1 MKTNGQHVKLG
12 RVLMCNDCREL
23 IVYYDNFRNNKE
35 FELLFQ
41 AGMSL
46 QIFRKTFPEI
56 CESKLFPQQLKSL
69 RKNINNLEAKLEQLS
84 PTNNIYK
91 PLKDITKQLEV
102 LLGLYIKGIIND

>member
-1 MKTNGQHVKLG
+1 MEQACL
-12 RVLMCNDCREL
+12 LSEL
-23 IVYYDNFRNNKE
+23 SNK
-35 FELLFQ
+35 
-41 AGMSL
+41 A
-46 QIFRKTFPEI
+46 
-56 CESKLFPQQLKSL
+56 PQQLKSL

>member
-1 MKTNGQHVKLG
+1 
-12 RVLMCNDCREL
+12 MCNDCREL